1 MNYIKILQNSQALSD
16 SVGNSYSEYQLMHIF
31 LDNFHQCGKYT
42 AKTASNQAEFRR
54 EGKFTDQKSLSNKSI
69 QDEYLNIDSS

>member
-1 MNYIKILQNSQALSD
+1 
-16 SVGNSYSEYQLMHIF
+16 MHIF
-31 LDNFHQCGKYT
+31 LDTFHQCGKYT
-42 AKTASNQAEFRR
+42 AKTASNQAELRR